1 MKVKIVKW
9 QQSTLGNYYEFQIQ
23 VEFLEGNALV
33 NLSSQSLSRET
44 TPSRENS
51 FVIDTSI
58 FKWVVYKRY
67 TNFEDLHA

>member
-44 TPSRENS
+44 TLSRENS

>member
-51 FVIDTSI
+51 FVIDSSI

-67 TNFEDLHA
+67 TNFEDLHV